1 MGSAATPGEEEH
13 GEAWGS
19 LGTAPTSPPLTGFPW
34 QRCCTPT
41 PSCRVDAIGAGG
53 AGGIPSSLLGLL
65 PPADQLPPQC
75 PSTLGEE
82 QTYNP
87 FLRTHQPELQ
97 EALGLWQGGGE
108 DLDAFRAR
116 VLKEVR
122 RRKDL
127 YQAT

>member
-1 MGSAATPGEEEH
+1 MRVPWLQH
-13 GEAWGS
+13 
-19 LGTAPTSPPLTGFPW
+19 PPPQPLTGFPW
-34 QRCCTPT
+34 QGCCTPT
-41 PSCRVDAIGAGG
+41 PSCMVGAIGAGG
-53 AGGIPSSLLGLL
+53 AGGIPSSQHPGG
-65 PPADQLPPQC
+65 AASSRRAEGLPPQC

-87 FLRTHQPELQ
+87 FLRTHRPELQ
-97 EALGLWQGGGE
+97 EALGLWQGAGE
-108 DLDAFRAR
+108 DPDAFRAR